1 LPFYLPKR
9 QVFIYFESLINTNG
23 NPIMAKDTEKT
34 KTLPV
39 PLTEG
44 VRSNLNRIQAERQ
57 LKDGHRT
64 SLKAIATEILENAKA

>member
-1 LPFYLPKR
+1 
-9 QVFIYFESLINTNG
+9 
-23 NPIMAKDTEKT
+23 MAKDTEKT